1 MLVLIVE
8 DDRDLAANILEYLE
22 LGGIECDYAERG
34 NHALKLIKE
43 NLTASSEESYCVIVM
58 DVQLPEMDGLAICR
72 EIRKNKITTPV
83 IMLTARDSLAD
94 KLAGFNCGAD
104 DYLVKPFELPELEA
118 RIKVLGKRLEQN
130 PGGVL
135 TTHIGDLVV
144 NEAEHIITRGNKTI
158 NLTRACW
165 TILIEL
171 IKNSPNIVKKERLE
185 FILWPDKPAKPESLK
200 AHLYSL
206 RKAID
211 GECEEKLIHT
221 VRNVGVRIKK
231 D

>member
-1 MLVLIVE
+1 MLVLVVE
-8 DDRDLAANILEYLE
+8 DDRDLAANVLEYLE

-34 NHALKLIKE
+34 NQALKLIE
-43 NLTASSEESYCVIVM
+43 DNLTASIEERYDVIVM
-58 DVQLPEMDGLAICR
+58 DVQLPGIDGLTICR
-72 EIRKNKITTPV
+72 EIRKNNIFTPV
-83 IMLTARDSLAD
+83 LILTAKYLLSD
-94 KLAGFNCGAD
+94 KLEGFSCGAD

-118 RIKVLGKRLEQN
+118 RIKVLSKRRAQK
-130 PGGVL
+130 PHGVI
-135 TTHIGDLVV
+135 TTQIGDLVV
-144 NEAEHIITRGNKTI
+144 NETEHTIMRGNKTI

-171 IKNSPNIVKKERLE
+171 VKNSPHIVSKERLE
-185 FILWPDKPAKPESLK
+185 FILWPDKPANPESLK

-211 GECEEKLIHT
+211 GEFEEKLIHT
-221 VRNVGVRIKK
+221 LRNVGVRIKK